1 MMAHNYFDVYCRP
14 PKPDT
19 RWETSTNMGSVGRLV
34 DHVKFV
40 VFLKKGILCRI
51 RLTVATP
58 KHPALA
64 FFFYPPQWLSYQST
78 RNSHAS
84 LIPRQ
89 SPVGGK
95 IKRNLQTP
103 NAGWHEAPG
112 VCFFLPISTSIA
124 LIQIVSSSLLSFSWW
139 LNHLKLSQSLI
150 IIHILNQTGCLRTAH
165 IP

>member
-64 FFFYPPQWLSYQST
+64 FFSIPLSDFPT
-78 RNSHAS
+78 NPLATLTPVLSHAKVQLGGRS
-84 LIPRQ
+84 NAIYKRQ
-89 SPVGGK
+89 MRDGMKPLGFVSFCPF
-95 IKRNLQTP
+95 P
-103 NAGWHEAPG
+103 
-112 VCFFLPISTSIA
+112 LP
-124 LIQIVSSSLLSFSWW
+124 LL
-139 LNHLKLSQSLI
+139 
-150 IIHILNQTGCLRTAH
+150 
-165 IP
+165 